1 MKITNSEKNDILL
14 NIKEEISEEELDSR
28 LKKES
33 EHGRLEGGEQ
43 CFRKDY
49 PWYRLNIGYTNP
61 LNFGEVHAELEL
73 IKKHIRESNSDKIL
87 TAIKGNH
94 LVFYGIGVGDTEIA
108 FVDWVVKKGQKVTYL
123 TGIDVN
129 KDFLSNFVVALK
141 NRTFEPDEPTFFFQ
155 PKNTLFEKLLRENLK
170 VRNLKNVHICL
181 GGTIGNFYN
190 QEKLFELFSN
200 LSENGEYLILGFQLD
215 NNLNWIFKKYESN
228 PLFPSFVLNYLPPEK
243 RKLKWSV
250 KEETGMITAVH
261 NSVEVFRT
269 TKYNSERLKKLV
281 EKHGFKFVYEDVDEY
296 KNSCLHVYLKI

>member
-14 NIKEEISEEELDSR
+14 NIKEEISEEELNSR
-28 LKKES
+28 LKQES
-33 EHGRLEGGEQ
+33 EHGRLESGEH

-73 IKKHIRESNSDKIL
+73 IKKHIRENNSDKIL

-108 FVDWVVKKGQKVTYL
+108 FVDWVVKKGQKETRI

-155 PKNTLFEKLLRENLK
+155 PKNTLFEKISKEDLKIENLK
-170 VRNLKNVHICL
+170 NSHICL

-190 QEKLFELFSN
+190 QEKLFEMFSS
-200 LSENGEYLILGFQLD
+200 LSEKEEYLILGFQLD
-215 NNLNWIFKKYESN
+215 NNLNWIFKKYKSN

-243 RKLKWSV
+243 RKIRWVLNK
-250 KEETGMITAVH
+250 KTGVITAIH
-261 NSVEVFRT
+261 NSIEVFRT
-269 TKYNSERLKKLV
+269 TKYNSEKLKELV
-281 EKHGFKFVYEDVDEY
+281 ENYGFEFVYEDIDEY
-296 KNSCLHVYLKI
+296 KNSCLHVYIKK